1 MDYKFDYQADIQQ
14 FKDMV
19 MIDFMSSLA
28 PDDETKKI
36 IRETMAVFV
45 KNGVPVDTAMK
56 IVMEL
61 GNIINKKE
69 NNE

>member
-1 MDYKFDYQADIQQ
+1 MDYKFDYQAAIQQ

-19 MIDFMSSLA
+19 AIDVLSSFA

-36 IRETMAVFV
+36 IREAMAVFV

-56 IVMEL
+56 IVIEL
-61 GNIINKKE
+61 GNIIKKE